1 MSRACGQS
9 GTLDLFRAVL
19 DEDGRSMQDGDGM
32 TILHENLDA
41 AMEAWEEQRKGQ
53 YERAV
58 RTAPSRRKLD

>member
-1 MSRACGQS
+1 
-9 GTLDLFRAVL
+9 
-19 DEDGRSMQDGDGM
+19 MQDGDGM